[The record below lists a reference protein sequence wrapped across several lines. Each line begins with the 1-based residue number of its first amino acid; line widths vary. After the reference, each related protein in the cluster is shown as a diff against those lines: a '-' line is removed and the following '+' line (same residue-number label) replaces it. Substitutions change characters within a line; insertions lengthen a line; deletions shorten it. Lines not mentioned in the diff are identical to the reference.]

1 VWFRGKVGAVGF
13 EKKGARGDFLDT
25 GVKFF
30 GVFKSYD
37 PCERD
42 GVAHVDQLLRL
53 GEGPRKAVKDC
64 LKASCVRL
72 ESGDGIFPAISL
84 VNDDIE
90 AELSRKIQ
98 LLLKK
103 NRLAIFFVGICQ

>member
-1 VWFRGKVGAVGF
+1 MWFRGKVGAVGF

-25 GVKFF
+25 GVKFL

-103 NRLAIFFVGICQ
+103 NRLAISFVGICQ